1 MQKTSKLS
9 NAIRLP
15 EPSLKFSP
23 GHGDIANPKYGLM
36 RYHPFDVNM
45 RSRSFDDLKLGL
57 VCEDRF
63 ERRITSFTEL
73 FHKEINPVWKQHK
86 VPFTGFRDIFVCEI
100 DTEDISVKYLEDF
113 DLTGTPEEN
122 FENIAITYRKLIHD
136 LRRKADVVLV
146 QVPPQLDDYHKTKG
160 RDLHN
165 VIKRM
170 GVEEQVFTQLLTA
183 NVIDNPKQDI
193 SDTIWNLSVAIYT
206 KRGGIPWTLKE
217 FLPVNSSFIGIVFN
231 ISKTGE
237 KQIVLTGIAQLYNEF
252 GKQVKCSV
260 TKCEEEGSDFTIDRD
275 IVDGSRSYHLSEEKA
290 ESLISMCLERYSEIY
305 GTLPEHIVVHK
316 TTYFKDEEK
325 TGIKKAAGDAEVHYI
340 QVLNFSRGQIYR
352 TPKETKSGFPVHRG
366 TYWEIE
372 PNKRAILYTSG
383 FLDWADTYPGAGS
396 PTPIELRRTDEVD
409 SLQSFANQILA
420 FTKMDWNTCKMIVRM
435 PVTLIYARRV
445 GNVLREGLA
454 PHELIDDVRYYM

>member
-1 MQKTSKLS
+1 MSELP
-9 NAIRLP
+9 NAIRLS

-23 GHGDIANPKYGLM
+23 GHGDIVNPKYGLM
-36 RYHPFDVNM
+36 RYHPFDINT
-45 RSRSFDDLKLGL
+45 RSRSFDNLRLGL
-57 VCEDRF
+57 ICEDKF
-63 ERRITSFTEL
+63 ESKITSFTKL
-73 FHKEINPVWKQHK
+73 FHKEINPVWKQHR
-86 VPFTGFRDIFVCEI
+86 VPFTGFKDIFVCEI
-100 DTEDISVKYLEDF
+100 DTEDIPVKYLEDF

-122 FENIAITYRKLIHD
+122 FENIAITYRKLIHE
-136 LRRKADVVLV
+136 LKGKTDVVLV
-146 QVPPQLDDYHKTKG
+146 QVPPQLDDYPKTKG

-165 VIKRM
+165 VIKRI

-183 NVIDNPKQDI
+183 NVIDNPDQDI
-193 SDTIWNLSVAIYT
+193 SDTIWNLSVALYA

-217 FLPVNSSFIGIVFN
+217 FLPVNSSFIGMVFS

-237 KQIVLTGIAQLYNEF
+237 KQTVLTGIAQLYNEF

-275 IVDGSRSYHLSEEKA
+275 ILDGSRSYHLSEEKA
-290 ESLISMCLERYSEIY
+290 ESLISMCLKRYSEIY
-305 GTLPEHIVVHK
+305 GVPPENIVVHK

-325 TGIKKAAGDAEVHYI
+325 AGIRKAAKEAMVHFI
-340 QVLNFSRGQIYR
+340 QVLDFSRCQMYR
-352 TPKETKSGFPVHRG
+352 APWEEKSGFPVHRG
-366 TYWEIE
+366 TYWPIE
-372 PNKRAILYTSG
+372 PDERAILYTSG
-383 FLDWADTYPGAGS
+383 FLDSVDTYPGAGT
-396 PTPIELRRTDEVD
+396 PAPIELRTTDEGIP
-409 SLQSFANQILA
+409 LQSFAHQILA